1 MIFGGCRECGSAN
14 RVWMHPCELAARVK
28 PSMRADA
35 MEAADY
41 FGAAAGA
48 EAWLCRSCDT
58 FGIVQVGT
66 FGEVFG

>member
-1 MIFGGCRECGSAN
+1 MIFDGCRNCGSTK
-14 RVWMHPCELAARVK
+14 RTWMHPQELAARVL

-35 MEAADY
+35 MH
-41 FGAAAGA
+41 AAAAFGSASNA